1 MVTFSFFG
9 WLLSYL
15 VILFLSE
22 LSTIFLGLTEI
33 TNYFTIV
40 TILSCLLLI
49 LIYQLLFHSS
59 WTQLNSYFNVTVFLA
74 CWVNVIWSLESLDL
88 GVSLIIVSSLSYHP
102 CLDKQN
108 PQLFQKE
115 TSFISYLQHLH
126 VWKRLYFDFIFKIVW
141 VQNSRLKFLFPQNVG
156 KTVPLSCIHAPWP
169 SSTMCANV

>member
-1 MVTFSFFG
+1 MVSFFFLG

-22 LSTIFLGLTEI
+22 LSTIFLVLTEI

-40 TILSCLLLI
+40 PILTCFLLI

-59 WTQLNSYFNVTVFLA
+59 WTQLNSYFNVIVFLA
-74 CWVNVIWSLESLDL
+74 CWMNVIWSLESLDL
-88 GVSLIIVSSLSYHP
+88 GVSLIIVSSLGYHP

-126 VWKRLYFDFIFKIVW
+126 VWKRLYFDLIFKIVW
-141 VQNSRLKFLFPQNVG
+141 V
-156 KTVPLSCIHAPWP
+156 
-169 SSTMCANV
+169 